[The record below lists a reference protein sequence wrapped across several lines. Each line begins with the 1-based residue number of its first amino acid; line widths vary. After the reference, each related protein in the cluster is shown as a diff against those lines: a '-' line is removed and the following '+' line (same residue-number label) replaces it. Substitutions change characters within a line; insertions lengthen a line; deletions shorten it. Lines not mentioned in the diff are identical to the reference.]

1 MRLTGRSLNTFFNNW
16 LDSVDG
22 RTTVV
27 ILGDARNNFNSPR
40 VDLMKQLQR
49 RARRLVWFNPEHPG
63 QWGTGDSDMYDY
75 VPVCDSVHIVRNL
88 AQLASAVDSLMTGS

>member
-1 MRLTGRSLNTFFNNW
+1 
-16 LDSVDG
+16 VDG

-27 ILGDARNNFNSPR
+27 ILGDARNNYNPPR

-63 QWGTGDSDMYDY
+63 QWGTGDSDIYDY

-88 AQLASAVDSLMTGS
+88 AQLAAAVDSLMASG